1 MIKLFRNIRKRLVT
15 ENKFSKYLLY
25 AIGEI
30 ILVVI
35 GILIALYLNNQQ
47 QEYSLQKQQETYLRL
62 VKREMK
68 SNLNALSEEKSQL
81 SAKMENAYKVLNTM
95 NSDSLINNLTEP
107 DISQL
112 INQFFLTDQV
122 LNYEN
127 GALNQIIYSGGI
139 NNIKNDS
146 IGGLIASWE
155 EKINRVR
162 LQEKQVAEATDNLKN
177 YLYQNGDFRSLSEDL
192 GYSTLLG
199 IDISERTKGN
209 KNLLRS
215 KKFENYIFQFIG
227 FSYSLHL
234 TIYPDFEEEMQSLI
248 GLIDQELTNGTER

>member
-1 MIKLFRNIRKRLVT
+1 MIKFFRNIRKNLLAEGKT
-15 ENKFSKYLLY
+15 TKYFKY

-30 ILVVI
+30 FLVVI

-47 QEYSLQKQQETYLRL
+47 QEYSIQKQQEIYLRL

-68 SNLNALSEEKSQL
+68 SNLTSLFEEKKEL
-81 SAKMENAYKVLNTM
+81 SVKMENAYKVLNIM
-95 NSDSLINNLTEP
+95 NNDSLLKTLTEP
-107 DISQL
+107 DVSQV
-112 INQFFLTDQV
+112 INQFLLTDQV

-162 LQEKQVAEATDNLKN
+162 LQEKQVAEATDNIKN
-177 YLYQNGDFRSLSEDL
+177 YLYEHGDFRSLSEDL
-192 GYSTLLG
+192 GYSNLLG
-199 IDISERTKGN
+199 INISLHTLGN
-209 KNLLRS
+209 KNLLHS
-215 KKFENYIFQFIG
+215 KEFENYIFQFIG
-227 FSYSLHL
+227 FSYSLHV
-234 TIYPDFEEEMQSLI
+234 TIYPNFEKEMQSLI
-248 GLIDQELTNGTER
+248 GLIDQELTNGN